1 MEVIKKF
8 VEQYKEQ
15 LNEIY
20 TKETENVDEPHILLI
35 NYEKS
40 DDIKVS
46 CSPINTINPQI
57 INDLDNIKKKSKN
70 SDNSNFA
77 LIMNKKNVNI
87 IKFQE

>member
-1 MEVIKKF
+1 MEVIQKF

-20 TKETENVDEPHILLI
+20 TKETENVDDPYILLI
-35 NYEKS
+35 NYTKS

-46 CSPINTINPQI
+46 CSPMNTINPQI
-57 INDLDNIKKKSKN
+57 LNDLDNIKKKSKN
-70 SDNSNFA
+70 TDNSNYA
-77 LIMNKKNVNI
+77 LIMNNEKVNI